1 MTTAYLFALWA
12 GGGNVPPQMALAT
25 RLAAAGHEVRV
36 LAPAVLRG
44 QIEAAGLEF
53 EPYRRT
59 PEHDEADPARS
70 LTRDFGYRSP
80 LGAAKATRDHLFV
93 AMAEPVAADV
103 LGVLARRRVDV
114 VVPDY
119 MLMGALL
126 AAEKANVPVAGL
138 IHHTYPFPAPGLPP
152 FGNGWVPRPGLL
164 GAARDAAGRAIFDRV
179 WVRPMLDGLN
189 RARQNLGLEPF
200 AEITDLLAVADRF
213 LVLTSR
219 SFDFPAELPANVRY
233 VGPQM
238 DQRDGTPGWSS
249 PWPDEDSRP
258 LVVVS
263 LSTTY
268 QAQESLIRNAIEAV
282 GRLPVRALVTT
293 GPVDASA
300 DQVPPNVHVTRF
312 IPHAHVLPHAAAV
325 ITHGGHGT
333 VMAALRH
340 GLPMVCLPM
349 GRDQGDVA
357 ARVAWHRAGVRLSAR
372 SGATKIS
379 TAIEHVLRDPG
390 FTTAARRLATAITED
405 EAAGSGVSEL
415 VGLARRRHNPQVL
428 SDDGRVA

>member
-25 RLAAAGHEVRV
+25 RLAGAGHEVRV
-36 LAPAVLRG
+36 LAPAVLQG
-44 QIEAAGLEF
+44 QIQAAGLEF
-53 EPYRRT
+53 EPYRLT

-103 LGVLARRRVDV
+103 LHVLDRRVDV

-119 MLMGALL
+119 MLMGALF

-152 FGNGWVPRPGLL
+152 FGNGWVPRPGLR

-189 RARQNLGLEPF
+189 RARRNLGLESF

-238 DQRDGTPGWSS
+238 DQWDGTPGWSS
-249 PWPDEDSRP
+249 PWPDDDSRP
-258 LVVVS
+258 LDLVS

-282 GRLPVRALVTT
+282 GRLPVRALVTA
-293 GPVDASA
+293 GPVDVPA

-312 IPHAHVLPHAAAV
+312 IPHAHVLPRAAAV

-340 GLPMVCLPM
+340 GLPLVCLPM

-357 ARVAWHRAGVRLSAR
+357 ARVAWHGAGVRLSAR
-372 SGATKIS
+372 SPASKIALAVERVLGDPAF
-379 TAIEHVLRDPG
+379 TAG
-390 FTTAARRLATAITED
+390 ARRLAAAIAED
-405 EAAGSGVSEL
+405 EAADGGVHQLVEL
-415 VGLARRRHNPQVL
+415 AARGLDPQVL
-428 SDDGRVA
+428 SDDGRMV